1 VIVLEQP
8 TQPLLTANVPVRRGF
23 GEYSSRKQELIAF
36 ALMIPFFVIQLNNA
50 TPILGMCVKSA
61 IASIPGMAGQYGCMR
76 AS

>member
-1 VIVLEQP
+1 MD
-8 TQPLLTANVPVRRGF
+8 G
-23 GEYSSRKQELIAF
+23 SRVARLACFRNDQLIART
-36 ALMIPFFVIQLNNA
+36 LMVTLSEVQLNNA